1 MPRSTYEEH
10 SAYYLNKIFV
20 NEECA
25 GRSAGY
31 NAPNN
36 NSDLS
41 RKYFLAIAIGDL
53 GVGISTQPERPNKFD
68 KRPDPVDLN
77 VSNVIRTEI

>member
-25 GRSAGY
+25 GRSAGH

-36 NSDLS
+36 NIVIYQENIFWQSPSETWVLES
-41 RKYFLAIAIGDL
+41 AR
-53 GVGISTQPERPNKFD
+53 SQR
-68 KRPDPVDLN
+68 DPTNLTN
-77 VSNVIRTEI
+77 VQIQLT